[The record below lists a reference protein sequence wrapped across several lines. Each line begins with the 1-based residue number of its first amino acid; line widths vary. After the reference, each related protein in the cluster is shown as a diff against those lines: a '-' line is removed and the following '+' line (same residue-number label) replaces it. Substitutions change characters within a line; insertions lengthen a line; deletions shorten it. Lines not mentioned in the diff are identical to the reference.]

1 MADVLLCSKPFND
14 RCGDRLDAIAPDIE
28 RIVVDGDADLTPD
41 ELERV
46 TLVHFSWDVWPNH
59 HIPFMIASVQ
69 SSNLRWFHTMSAGV
83 DHPIFQ
89 QLMDRGV
96 RLTKSPGTSSTPI
109 AQTAMMYLL
118 ALSQDL
124 PGFLRSQ
131 SNREWTWRSWN
142 ELPGRSVAVVGWG
155 PIGQEVARLADALG
169 MEVTAVRR
177 SARGDEGFPTRT
189 LDELVDVAHDHDV
202 MVLALPLTPDTNTI
216 VDAAVID
223 ALGPDGLL
231 VNVGRGELLDQ
242 SALTSALVGG
252 RLGGAGLDVTT
263 PEPLPDDDP
272 LWTAPNVIITP
283 HTSGSTDGTMRRSDQ
298 IFLDNLAAWR
308 DGERLLTEVIP

>member
-1 MADVLLCSKPFND
+1 MGDVLLCSKSFVD
-14 RCGDRLDAIAPDIE
+14 RCGERLDSVAPELD

-46 TLVHFSWDVWPNH
+46 TLVHFSYDVWPGH
-59 HIPFMIASVQ
+59 HIPFMIAAIQ

-83 DHPIFQ
+83 DHPVFQ

-96 RLTKSPGTSSTPI
+96 RLTNSPGTSSTPI

-124 PGFLRSQ
+124 PGFLGAQADRA
-131 SNREWTWRSWN
+131 WTWRSWR
-142 ELPGRSVAVVGWG
+142 ELPGRSIAVVGWG

-177 SARGDEGFPTRT
+177 RARGDEGHPTRT
-189 LDELVDVAHDHDV
+189 LDELVDVARDHDV

-216 VDAAVID
+216 VNADVID

-242 SALTSALVGG
+242 SALTSALVDG

-272 LWTAPNVIITP
+272 LWTAPNLIITP
-283 HTSGSTDGTMRRSDQ
+283 HTSGSTDGTMRRADE
-298 IFLDNLAAWR
+298 IFLDNLGAWL
-308 DGERLLTEVIP
+308 DGERLLSEVTP